1 MSSRIRLPRVAG
13 LGLLFMLG
21 CGGANAAPLVTVDE
35 SAGVLT
41 ATVGP
46 NGGVVEALDSPAF
59 EGFGLNIPAGALRA
73 NTTLRVRRV
82 EDETP
87 LPNNAF
93 RVGLQFRVEAE
104 GVTLAQPMSVRLPVD
119 PLMRESLGGNPDEVK
134 VWVRNADGWS
144 LVEPM
149 STASTRVTIQV
160 SALTTMA
167 AGVRLTFNG
176 TVPSVCG
183 GSTFPCARTEVVEP
197 AVGHAP
203 QPCAIAGGF
212 CLEPLIGGANNP
224 APATDA
230 TMVVGQ
236 GFVMYGERVPPGTP
250 LSSRRGI
257 ELRMS
262 DLAVSHG
269 KTAPNFGLALID
281 AMLSTGALY
290 TSSTFQ
296 RYFGIDNAVPPGTS
310 LQISGQP
317 MGTVW
322 SRVSATSARNYFINS
337 TPRAIAMFDADPSGA
352 RTPLPSIPITNG
364 AAFLGSEAG
373 SLGTMWY
380 VEATQSFAQQQN
392 GVNAGVLRRINAD
405 GALGTSIQDTSPPSL
420 LLVDMGGG
428 GVGGAPGGTT
438 PPTIFSANAR
448 RVVLSTFSANFTK
461 RLSMIDLTAAT
472 PVLTHLN
479 VPTPT
484 PASNGVDGFRAAVLD
499 DHDRIWFVFGG
510 TFHDELFVFD
520 PATNST
526 QGVPTPGFRPARL
539 GFDGAHVIVSAR
551 AEQPGAPS
559 QIFRVRPFGS

>member
-21 CGGANAAPLVTVDE
+21 CGSANTAPLVTVDE

-46 NGGVVEALDSPAF
+46 NGGVVEARDSSAF
-59 EGFGLNIPAGALRA
+59 EGFVLNIPAGALRA

-87 LPNNAF
+87 LPTNAF

-104 GVTLAQPMSVRLPVD
+104 GVTLSQPMTVHLPVD
-119 PLMRESLGGNPDEVK
+119 SLMRNTFGGNPDEVK
-134 VWVRNADGWS
+134 VWMRNADGWS
-144 LVEPM
+144 LVEPT
-149 STASTRVTIQV
+149 STGPTRVTIQV

-167 AGVRLTFNG
+167 AGVRLTFSA
-176 TVPSVCG
+176 TVPSLCG
-183 GSTFPCARTEVVEP
+183 GPTLPCTRTEFVEP

-203 QPCAIAGGF
+203 QPCTITGGF
-212 CLEPLIGGANNP
+212 CLEPLIGGAGNP
-224 APATDA
+224 APPSGSA
-230 TMVVGQ
+230 MLVGP
-236 GFVMYGERVPPGTP
+236 GIVAYTERVAQSSTP
-250 LSSRRGI
+250 RRGI

-269 KTAPNFGLALID
+269 QTPPSFGLGVID
-281 AMLSTGALY
+281 AMLPSGGLF

-296 RYFGIDNAVPPGTS
+296 RYLGLDNAVPAATS
-310 LQISGQP
+310 VQVSGQP
-317 MGTVW
+317 MGSVW
-322 SRVSATSARNYFINS
+322 SRVSATTARNYFVQSN
-337 TPRAIAMFDADPSGA
+337 PRSIAMFDATTSGA
-352 RTPLPSIPITNG
+352 RTPLPAIPLANS

-373 SLGTMWY
+373 TSGTMWY
-380 VEATQSFAQQQN
+380 VEGALPFSQQQQ
-392 GVNAGVLRRINAD
+392 GINAGVLRRINAD
-405 GALGTSIQDTSPPSL
+405 GTLGISVQDTNPPSL
-420 LLVDMGGG
+420 LLVDFGDG
-428 GVGGAPGGTT
+428 GVGGAPGGTSR
-438 PPTIFSANAR
+438 PTIFYSNTR
-448 RVVLSTFSANFTK
+448 RIVLNTFVSTNSPQ

-479 VPTPT
+479 IPTPM
-484 PASNGVDGFRAAVLD
+484 PATNGVNGFRAAVLD

-510 TFHDELFVFD
+510 TFHEELFVFD

-526 QGVPTPGFRPARL
+526 QGVPTPGFRPFQV
-539 GFDGAHVIVSAR
+539 GFDGTHVIVSAQ
-551 AEQPGAPS
+551 AQQSGSPS